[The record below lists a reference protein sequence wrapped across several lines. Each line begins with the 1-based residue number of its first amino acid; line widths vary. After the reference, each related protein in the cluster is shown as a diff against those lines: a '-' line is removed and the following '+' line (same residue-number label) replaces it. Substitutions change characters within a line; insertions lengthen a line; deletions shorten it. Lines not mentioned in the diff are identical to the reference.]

1 MSKGLFSEE
10 KRAQLEAVARKGGL
24 LLAEYNKPLWPAP
37 YNEATPESCY
47 RFLVE
52 CIWTFD
58 EATGK
63 DTPMP
68 DKDYLRLIVDEWYDC
83 RKTGR
88 QLHFIKSRRLV
99 VTWALRAIELHEA
112 GLARGRYVI
121 AAEVFEG
128 NNGACGFVFRIKYLY
143 DQLRARYT
151 SKEAK
156 EYGWNL
162 KEATATGG
170 RGSSQAQEVVLPNGS
185 TFIAGNSD
193 PSKFQGSGAGY
204 ICLEE
209 ASQYAELEPM
219 LSQASINT
227 QGAATGGPG
236 GMVVSVNNATD
247 NPTFLDVMEPHDGEK
262 LLTYGVARARDNL
275 KGHRI
280 VEIHY
285 AADPDKNEAWASK
298 YRGMDIPIRQ
308 WNREMEG
315 MILAFSGEPVF
326 ACYDKEIHEHQI
338 EFPASSDPG
347 VLIAGWDVGLSPAFV
362 LGFVDQQR
370 GRPSQLQILM
380 EVLGEGM
387 TMEEFAPKVAGELDK
402 RWPSWRL
409 REHEI
414 IHVADPSGNNREGNT
429 GTTAFRVARNK
440 GFFLRKS
447 SNGLQGRLSC
457 VTRFLMNWAE
467 ESVSPLL
474 VVNRR
479 LCRVVCEA
487 FSGGY
492 VYRPSP
498 ATVGAARTLREPRK
512 DGYSHPMDAV
522 QYLCMEAEKHIGGK
536 VSLETIDRFSP
547 RRAGSRIQTRTV

>member
-209 ASQYAELEPM
+209 LSQYAEVERM
-219 LSQASINT
+219 IAQAAINT
-227 QGAATGGPG
+227 QGAPGHVG
-236 GMVVSVNNATD
+236 GMLTTVSNATE
-247 NPTFLDVMEPHDGEK
+247 NGEFLTLMEPHDGER
-262 LLTYGVARARDNL
+262 LLSYGVARARDNTS
-275 KGHRI
+275 GHRV

-285 AADPDKNEAWASK
+285 AADPEKGEEWASK
-298 YRGMDIPIRQ
+298 YRGTDIPIRQ
-308 WNREMEG
+308 WDREYEG
-315 MILAFSGEPVF
+315 VISAFGGEPVF
-326 ACYDKEIHEHQI
+326 ACYDSNIHENRFT
-338 EFPASSDPG
+338 FPGSNSPG
-347 VLIAGWDVGLSPAFV
+347 VLIAGWDVGVTMNPAFV
-362 LGFVDQQR
+362 LGFVSQEPR
-370 GRPSQLQILM
+370 MPSQLQILM
-380 EVLGEGM
+380 EVLAPGM
-387 TMEEFAPKVAGELDK
+387 SMEEFAPKVAQELDK
-402 RWPSWRL
+402 HWPSWRL

-414 IHVADPSGNNREGNT
+414 IHVADPSGASRQGNT
-429 GTTAFRVARNK
+429 GKSAFDVARAK
-440 GFFLRKS
+440 GFFLRRS
-447 SNGLQGRLSC
+447 TNGLQGRLSC
-457 VTRFLMNWAE
+457 VTRFLMNWAVE
-467 ESVSPLL
+467 GESPLM
-474 VVNRR
+474 VINKP
-479 LCRVVCEA
+479 LCKVVCTA
-487 FSGGY
+487 FGGGY
-492 VYRPSP
+492 SYRDNKL
-498 ATVGAARTLREPRK
+498 VGAARTLREPRK